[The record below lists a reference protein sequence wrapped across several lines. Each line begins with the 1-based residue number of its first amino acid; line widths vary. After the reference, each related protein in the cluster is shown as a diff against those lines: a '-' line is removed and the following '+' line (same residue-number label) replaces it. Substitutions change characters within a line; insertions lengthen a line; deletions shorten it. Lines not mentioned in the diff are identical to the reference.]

1 MQRSHTVILACFLG
15 LALIFPHVAPYE
27 ALASEVLIFA
37 LFAMSYDLV
46 LGYGG
51 MLSFG
56 HAAFFGIGAYST
68 GIILLRLCP
77 SVPVALLGAVAI
89 SSVVAAFVG
98 YASIR
103 RHGIYFTMVTLAFAQ
118 MFYFIAFKWT
128 ALTGG
133 DDGLQGIP
141 RPNLGPIDIHSEMAL
156 YYFILTIVAVS
167 MIVIVRV
174 VNSPLGTTLQAVR
187 ENRDRAMSI
196 GYNVDRFRLIA
207 FVISGF
213 FSGLTG
219 GLYALLLNMVPLSS
233 LHWTTSGEVVVMNIT
248 GGMGTLFGPVIGAVV
263 IILLR
268 DIISNYTDS
277 WSLCMGLIFMLVV
290 LGFRGGIAGFLQ
302 RVVTRL
308 RNAAGK
314 RPGYTLP
321 NS

>member
-1 MQRSHTVILACFLG
+1 MQRSRLLLFALLFG
-15 LALIFPHVAPYE
+15 LALAFPRVAPYE

-37 LFAMSYDLV
+37 LFAVSYDLV

-68 GIILLRLCP
+68 GIILIRLFP
-77 SVPVALLGAVAI
+77 SIPLALAGAVAV
-89 SSVVAAFVG
+89 SSLAAAFVG

-128 ALTGG
+128 SLTGG
-133 DDGLQGIP
+133 DDGLQRVP
-141 RPNLGPIDIHSEMAL
+141 RPNLGPVDLHSEMNL
-156 YYFILTIVAVS
+156 YYFILIMVAVS
-167 MIVIVRV
+167 LLVIVRV
-174 VNSPLGTTLQAVR
+174 VNSPLGTALQAIR

-207 FVISGF
+207 FIISGF
-213 FSGLTG
+213 FAGLAG
-219 GLYALLLNMVPLSS
+219 GLYALLLNMVPLGS

-248 GGMGTLFGPVIGAVV
+248 GGMGTLFGPAVGAVV

-268 DIISNYTDS
+268 DMISNYTES
-277 WSLCMGLIFMLVV
+277 WSLFMGLIFMFVV
-290 LGFRGGIAGFLQ
+290 FGLRGGITGFL
-302 RVVTRL
+302 RRII
-308 RNAAGK
+308 K
-314 RPGYTLP
+314 I
-321 NS
+321 

>member
-1 MQRSHTVILACFLG
+1 MQRSQLVILVSFLG
-15 LALIFPHVAPYE
+15 LALIFPRIAPYE

-56 HAAFFGIGAYST
+56 HAAFFGVGAYAT
-68 GIILLRLCP
+68 GIILTRLYP
-77 SVPVALLGAVAI
+77 SIPAALLGAVIA
-89 SSVVAAFVG
+89 SSLAAVFVG

-128 ALTGG
+128 GLTGG
-133 DDGLQGIP
+133 DDGLQGVP
-141 RPNLGPIDIHSEMAL
+141 RPHLGPIDLHSEINL
-156 YYFILTIVAVS
+156 YYFILALVMVS
-167 MIVIVRV
+167 MLVIVRV
-174 VNSPLGTTLQAVR
+174 VNSPVGTALQALR

-196 GYNVDRFRLIA
+196 GYNVDRFRLLA

-213 FSGLTG
+213 FSGLAG
-219 GLYALLLNMVPLSS
+219 GLYALLLNMVPLGS

-248 GGMGTLFGPVIGAVV
+248 GGMGTLFGPAIGAVI

-277 WSLCMGLIFMLVV
+277 WSLFMGLIFMFVV
-290 LGFRGGIAGFLQ
+290 FGFRGGIIGILRGAAGNPFGFLSVP
-302 RVVTRL
+302 RGE
-308 RNAAGK
+308 GK
-314 RPGYTLP
+314 R
-321 NS
+321 